1 MIRGAFLVKKHFQ
14 CWYHRD
20 TASGT
25 LPDRP
30 GPEAV
35 TNGKADTKFRKNKEQ
50 RTDMDILTEL
60 LAFIAQI
67 NPFLDLFNALLVV
80 LSFFGIAL

>member
-1 MIRGAFLVKKHFQ
+1 
-14 CWYHRD
+14 
-20 TASGT
+20 
-25 LPDRP
+25 
-30 GPEAV
+30 
-35 TNGKADTKFRKNKEQ
+35 
-50 RTDMDILTEL
+50 MDILTDL